1 MTHIEE
7 RGPRLDRRF
16 VGWPGNPWT
25 PEQMAK
31 AIRQHPQQRVFL
43 RSLLETAREIPRVGE
58 GGAPSPP
65 HSPVPLCDRSSVPSA
80 SSVVHALAPPCEFT
94 RAQLQAMSVVLDYT
108 PHAAQMQIHRARDK
122 RFRMV
127 CTGRRFG
134 KTLCLAA
141 ELLDRGGC
149 EKGGDYGWVAPTYS
163 VAERGIEAFRKFGF
177 GFVQESGRAPC
188 RVEFQGRD
196 GFPRTRI
203 WFLSADN
210 PDNMRGFGFQ
220 GVVIDEAATIPHD
233 VWQYVLRPT
242 ISQTLGWAMLVSTPM
257 GRNWFYDLFTR
268 GMDPLETNYASFTF
282 PSNASPYF
290 PPQEW
295 EEARRVYGEHAFR
308 QEYMAEFM
316 EDCAG
321 VFKGIDACLFNPGME
336 VRGQNS
342 EISGEYYRNV
352 VIGCDV
358 AKHKDW
364 TVLIAMDAETGR
376 CFAMERFNQLD
387 WTIQKERIVGFARKW
402 GGRVIMDA
410 TGIGDPI
417 YDDLKR
423 VLPDIEPCLLTMGKK
438 MELIERLRMAVEQRK
453 VSWPA
458 ASSWSDS
465 LAVGQSDC
473 RTAGPSDWGIL
484 TNEMKRYE
492 FEFGETGR
500 ISYGAPSGY
509 HDDCVIALAL
519 ANHRKWEGEQ
529 CGHMFRIE
537 SKLFSGRSRRLRGE
551 GWDSC

>member
-1 MTHIEE
+1 
-7 RGPRLDRRF
+7 
-16 VGWPGNPWT
+16 
-25 PEQMAK
+25 MAK

-43 RSLLETAREIPRVGE
+43 RSLLETARESPCVLE

-65 HSPVPLCDRSSVPSA
+65 PSPVPLGDRASVPSA
-80 SSVVHALAPPCEFT
+80 SSVVSSLSSPGEFT
-94 RAQLQAMSVVLDYT
+94 RAQLQAMNVTLDYT
-108 PHAAQMQIHRARDK
+108 PHAAQLQIHRARDK

-149 EKGGDYGWVAPTYS
+149 EKGGDYGWVAPTYN

-220 GVVIDEAATIPHD
+220 GLVIDEAATIPHD

-290 PPQEW
+290 PAQEW

-321 VFKGIDACLFNPGME
+321 AFKGIDACLILETG
-336 VRGQNS
+336 NS
-342 EISGEYYRNV
+342 TLGTPRNV

-376 CFAMERFNQLD
+376 CFAMDRFNHLD
-387 WTIQKERIVGFARKW
+387 WTIQKDRIVGFARQW

-453 VSWPA
+453 VSWPGT
-458 ASSWSDS
+458 ASSRSDGRTIG
-465 LAVGQSDC
+465 LSD
-473 RTAGPSDWGIL
+473 RGNWEIL

-500 ISYGAPSGY
+500 LSYGAPSGY

-529 CGHMFRIE
+529 CGHMFAIKSRLFEGRI
-537 SKLFSGRSRRLRGE
+537 RRLRGE
-551 GWDSC
+551 GWDSCW

>member
-1 MTHIEE
+1 M
-7 RGPRLDRRF
+7 D
-16 VGWPGNPWT
+16 W
-25 PEQMAK
+25 
-31 AIRQHPQQRVFL
+31 
-43 RSLLETAREIPRVGE
+43 ARK
-58 GGAPSPP
+58 
-65 HSPVPLCDRSSVPSA
+65 
-80 SSVVHALAPPCEFT
+80 
-94 RAQLQAMSVVLDYT
+94 Y
-108 PHAAQMQIHRARDK
+108 
-122 RFRMV
+122 
-127 CTGRRFG
+127 
-134 KTLCLAA
+134 
-141 ELLDRGGC
+141 
-149 EKGGDYGWVAPTYS
+149 GGDYGWVAPTYN
-163 VAERGIEAFRKFGF
+163 VADRGIEAFRELG
-177 GFVQESGRAPC
+177 GDVIRICGRAPS
-188 RVEFQGRD
+188 RIEINDIVGV
-196 GFPRTRI
+196 PPTKI

-210 PDNMRGFGFQ
+210 PDSIRGFGFR
-220 GVVIDEAATIPHD
+220 GLVIDEAASIPAD
-233 VWQYVLRPT
+233 VWHYVLRPT
-242 ISQTLGWAMLVSTPM
+242 ISQTFGWAVFVSTPK

-268 GMDPLETNYASFTF
+268 GNDPAETDYASFTF
-282 PSNASPYF
+282 PSKASPFF
-290 PPQEW
+290 PPKEW
-295 EEARRVYGEHAFR
+295 EEAKRTLPEDVFK
-308 QEYMAEFM
+308 QEYMAEFL
-316 EDCAG
+316 EDGAG
-321 VFKGIDACLFNPGME
+321 VFRGIDACLFDPGAGGGMHDA
-336 VRGQNS
+336 GCA
-342 EISGEYYRNV
+342 RNV

-376 CFAMERFNQLD
+376 CFAMDRFNQLS
-387 WTIQKERIVGFARKW
+387 WPIQKERIVGFARKW

>member
-1 MTHIEE
+1 MNMYGTRMKQIEE
-7 RGPRLDRRF
+7 RGPRLDRQF

-43 RSLLETAREIPRVGE
+43 RSLLETEVRGQRPEVSDQRPEIGGQRAEDE
-58 GGAPSPP
+58 GRKAEDGDQKAEVRSQSPGNNI
-65 HSPVPLCDRSSVPSA
+65 V
-80 SSVVHALAPPCEFT
+80 T
-94 RAQLQAMSVVLDYT
+94 LDYT
-108 PHAAQMQIHRARDK
+108 PHAAQLEIHRARDK

-149 EKGGDYGWVAPTYS
+149 EKGGDYGWVAPTYN

-220 GVVIDEAATIPHD
+220 GLVIDEAATIPAN
-233 VWQYVLRPT
+233 VWNYVLRPT
-242 ISQTLGWAMLVSTPM
+242 ISQTLGWAMLVSTPA
-257 GRNWFYDLFTR
+257 GRNWFYDMFTR

-290 PPQEW
+290 PAQEW
-295 EEARRVYGEHAFR
+295 EEARRVYGERAFR

-321 VFKGIDACLFNPGME
+321 TFRGIEACLLNAELGMRNAE
-336 VRGQNS
+336 CP
-342 EISGEYYRNV
+342 RNV

-376 CFAMERFNQLD
+376 CFAMDRFNQLD
-387 WTIQKERIVGFARKW
+387 WTIQKERIVGFARQW
-402 GGRVIMDA
+402 HGRVIMDA

-423 VLPDIEPCLLTMGKK
+423 VLPDIEPCLLTVGKK

-453 VSWPA
+453 VSWPGGRVSSEQSAVNSGEWRGLA
-458 ASSWSDS
+458 AGNWE
-465 LAVGQSDC
+465 
-473 RTAGPSDWGIL
+473 IL
-484 TNEMKRYE
+484 TDEMKRYE
-492 FEFGETGR
+492 FEIGETGR

-529 CGHMFRIE
+529 CGHMFAIPGGPR
-537 SKLFSGRSRRLRGE
+537 RRLRGQDRCVM
-551 GWDSC
+551 W